1 MGRGQMYAV
10 WRGDEC
16 LAVGTV
22 AELAERFKVKP
33 ETVKWWASPTAHRRA
48 DECEGPC
55 GRKVA
60 ERI

>member
-1 MGRGQMYAV
+1 MDATEYAV

-16 LAVGTV
+16 LAIGTV
-22 AELAERFKVKP
+22 EGLAEAFGVRP
-33 ETVKWWASPTAHRRA
+33 ETVRWWASPAAHRRA
-48 DECEGPC
+48 EKSK

>member
-1 MGRGQMYAV
+1 MRGQMYAV

-22 AELAERFKVKP
+22 AELAERFKVRP
-33 ETVKWWASPTAHRRA
+33 ETVRWWASPAAHRRA
-48 DECEGPC
+48 DEGGAR